1 VFSEGRALLAK
12 RSKKSIWGC
21 TPILRKVTCRGVG
34 RCQGSI
40 SSEGKTWRTML
51 DEATVA
57 ELEANDSRK
66 VNVADGRSQT
76 MEGEP

>member
-1 VFSEGRALLAK
+1 
-12 RSKKSIWGC
+12 
-21 TPILRKVTCRGVG
+21 
-34 RCQGSI
+34 
-40 SSEGKTWRTML
+40 ML